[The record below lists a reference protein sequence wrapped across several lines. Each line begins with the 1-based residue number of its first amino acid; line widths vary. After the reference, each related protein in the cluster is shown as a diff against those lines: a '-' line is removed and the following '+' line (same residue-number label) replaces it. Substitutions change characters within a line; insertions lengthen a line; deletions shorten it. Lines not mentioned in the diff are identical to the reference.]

1 MTQSRPERYQ
11 VDFTVFLSW
20 QDRGGAV
27 RRVRGRCLDLSS
39 AGIRIEAR
47 DKLTL
52 HQMVLVQ
59 SDQFGRMGHASV
71 RYCRREPMS
80 YSIGLQFSAPFGL
93 GDPVR
98 RKTLEGVLSK
108 ASENKVA

>member
-1 MTQSRPERYQ
+1 MPPRPERYH
-11 VDFTVFLSW
+11 VDFAVYLSW
-20 QDRGGAV
+20 QDREGVV

-39 AGIRIEAR
+39 SGIRIETK

-71 RYCRREPMS
+71 RYCRREPMR
-80 YSIGLQFSAPFGL
+80 YFVGLQFSAPFGL

-98 RKTLEGVLSK
+98 RKILEGVLSG
-108 ASENKVA
+108 ANENKVA